1 MSTTPEQSMVKSG
14 FVVFLGRSNVGK
26 STLLNTIVGTK
37 IASVTNKPQTTRNII
52 HGIVH
57 DERGQIVFVD
67 TPGILKEQH
76 SVLSGKL
83 VERVKES
90 LQDIDCVVYVT
101 DPSREIGPEERFT
114 MALIRSVTIP
124 KIFVINKI
132 DLPNA
137 ERKYIDDY
145 RYLAEEER
153 FDTVIELSALK
164 SRHIAPLKDAV
175 FAAIPEI
182 PADQLPYPEGQLTN
196 MNEKFWVAEIVREK
210 IFLAT
215 EKEVPYSV
223 TVEVDEIE
231 DKEEVMVITGRI
243 ITTADRYKK
252 MIIGRGGR
260 KIKEV
265 GQMAR
270 KELEQAINK
279 KIYLELEVE
288 TNPKWESLME

>member
-1 MSTTPEQSMVKSG
+1 MSTTPDKTTVKSG
-14 FVVFLGRSNVGK
+14 FVVFVGRSNVGK

-37 IASVTNKPQTTRNII
+37 IASVTNKPQTTRNVI
-52 HGIVH
+52 HGVVN
-57 DERGQIVFVD
+57 DDRGQIVFMD

-83 VERVKES
+83 VERVKDS
-90 LQDIDCVVYVT
+90 LKDIDCVVYVA
-101 DPSREIGPEERFT
+101 DPSREIGTEERFT
-114 MALIRSVTIP
+114 LALIRNVSIP
-124 KIFVINKI
+124 KIFVINKT
-132 DLPNA
+132 DLPTR
-137 ERKYIDDY
+137 ERRYHEDY
-145 RYLAEEER
+145 TYLAEEEG
-153 FDTVIELSALK
+153 FETIIEISALK
-164 SRHIAPLKDAV
+164 ARHIAPLKDAV
-175 FAAIPEI
+175 FAALPEVS
-182 PADQLPYPEGQLTN
+182 PEELPYPEGQLTN

-231 DKEEVMVITGRI
+231 DKPDVMVIKARV

-252 MIIGRGGR
+252 MLIGRRGQ

-270 KELEQAINK
+270 KELEQAVNK

-288 TNPKWESLME
+288 TNPKWESLMD